1 MSVGLPVTK
10 LEIDNRAGD
19 FARAFQRAFIQV
31 GVMKAYLDATPD
43 ADLIALGYIQAE
55 VTNLKTAVNELT
67 QLSTIW
73 NGVANLSVAKDFKV
87 FVSRIWG
94 VGAF

>member
-10 LEIDNRAGD
+10 LEIDTRAGD
-19 FARAFQRAFIQV
+19 AARSIQRVLIQV
-31 GVMKAYLDATPD
+31 SLLKAYLDATID
-43 ADLIALGYIQAE
+43 ADLTAMGYVQAE

-73 NGVANLSVAKDFKV
+73 HGTANLAVAKDFKV

-94 VGAF
+94 LGAF